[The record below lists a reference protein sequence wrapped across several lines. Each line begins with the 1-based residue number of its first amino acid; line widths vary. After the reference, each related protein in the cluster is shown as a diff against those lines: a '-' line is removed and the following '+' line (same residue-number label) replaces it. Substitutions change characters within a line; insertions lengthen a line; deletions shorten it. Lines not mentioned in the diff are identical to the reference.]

1 MCFQSNLRISPYI
14 AVFRPVLWLL
24 KWSFVEGHSLLC
36 CLHDSTW
43 LGPPPGQWE
52 ERKQQIKGM
61 SPSCPL
67 FLVHLVRKMGFLLG
81 FWVSMP
87 PPHHHTAALWL
98 LKPLGEVKREKVR
111 PQILW
116 QRLPFP
122 ILCPGRW
129 VSCGFFCCLHFL
141 HSSIFGPPV
150 GQFWVIQRIK
160 TLENH
165 PIETFLRFGPSP
177 NLLFFKS
184 YFLYFVQTF
193 SLWWV
198 NGATVASLS
207 GLALKD

>member
-1 MCFQSNLRISPYI
+1 
-14 AVFRPVLWLL
+14 
-24 KWSFVEGHSLLC
+24 
-36 CLHDSTW
+36 
-43 LGPPPGQWE
+43 
-52 ERKQQIKGM
+52 
-61 SPSCPL
+61 
-67 FLVHLVRKMGFLLG
+67 
-81 FWVSMP
+81 
-87 PPHHHTAALWL
+87 
-98 LKPLGEVKREKVR
+98 
-111 PQILW
+111 
-116 QRLPFP
+116 
-122 ILCPGRW
+122 
-129 VSCGFFCCLHFL
+129 
-141 HSSIFGPPV
+141 V